1 MRLKL
6 VRHAPIT
13 GTLVLKSGTRVGGSK
28 EDLEIGGMDNPVIR
42 HPLTGVPYI
51 PGSSIKGK
59 MRSLLEYKT
68 GQIGRDGEPCGCGQE
83 PCLVC
88 IVFGPHKTVKHN
100 LGPTRIIVR
109 DSMMTKKSE
118 SELEALRKEGTLYVE
133 VKAENWIDRRT
144 GVAGGGG
151 LRSQERVPEG
161 TAFDLHLSV
170 RVFEDDKPEGILDFI
185 KCGLKMIT
193 QDTLGSSGTRGYG
206 WVEIKDLRVDGKEI
220 DLDTFDIEEAIKPV
234 LANLAGAAKERRR
247 Q

>member
-1 MRLKL
+1 MKLKL

-13 GTLVLKSGTRVGGSK
+13 GTLILKSGTRVGGSK

-68 GQIGRDGEPCGCGQE
+68 GRLGSDGEPCGCGTEQ
-83 PCLVC
+83 CFVC
-88 IVFGPHKTVKHN
+88 RIFGPHKKDRHQ

-109 DSMMTKKSE
+109 DSMMKQEWRDKLE
-118 SELEALRKEGTLYVE
+118 SLRKEGTLYVE

-144 GVAGGGG
+144 GVAGRGG

-161 TAFDLHLSV
+161 AEFDLALSV
-170 RVFEDDKPEGILDFI
+170 RVFEDDTQQDILDFI
-185 KCGLKMIT
+185 KCGLKMVT
-193 QDTLGSSGTRGYG
+193 QDTLGGSGTRGYG
-206 WVEIKDLRVDGKEI
+206 WVKIKDLIVDGQQA
-220 DLDTFDIEEAIKPV
+220 DLETFDIDDALKTI
-234 LANLAGAAKERRR
+234 ERNMASADREKKS
-247 Q
+247 